1 MMTYEIIMLIGVFST
16 VVLCI
21 VGIFGLVLKPNP
33 VKRRLAEAGARNVG
47 LEREDTST
55 HNSTEEKLLRF
66 LRPLTQ
72 KVQGPENTQ
81 QSAVRFKLIK
91 AGFYGASA
99 VEKYYASR
107 LVLAVF
113 VPALAIIVIGLGLGA
128 LPPNVM
134 LVAILAGATV
144 GFYLPVLVVGN
155 AISRR
160 REAIRLGLPDA
171 LDMLLVCVEAGA
183 SLTAAFRKVAIELEK
198 VHPVLGEHMRLIS
211 LELQAGAGRTQALK
225 NFGERADVGDVR
237 SLITLL
243 LQSEALGTSLA
254 KSLRV
259 HAEELRSSRMLRA
272 EEKANRLPATLSI
285 PLVLFI
291 LPCLL
296 LLITTPIIIR
306 IVRVL
311 LVA

>member
-1 MMTYEIIMLIGVFST
+1 MTYEVFMLIGVFST

-21 VGIFGLVLKPNP
+21 VGIFGLVLKPDP
-33 VKRRLAEAGARNVG
+33 IKRRLAETGARNLG
-47 LEREDTST
+47 LEGEDASADS
-55 HNSTEEKLLRF
+55 STEEKLLQF

-72 KVQGPENTQ
+72 KVQGKENTQ
-81 QSAVRFKLIK
+81 QSAVRFKLIR

-107 LVLAVF
+107 LILAVF
-113 VPALAIIVIGLGLGA
+113 LPVMAVVAIGFVLGA
-128 LPPNVM
+128 VAPDIM
-134 LVAILAGATV
+134 LVAIVAGATI
-144 GFYLPVLVVGN
+144 GFYLPVLVVAS
-155 AISRR
+155 AIGQR

-198 VHPVLGEHMRLIS
+198 AHPVLGEHMRLIS
-211 LELQAGAGRTQALK
+211 LELQAGAGRTQALT
-225 NFGERADVGDVR
+225 NFGERTDVGDVR

-243 LQSEALGTSLA
+243 IQSEALGTSLS

-259 HAEELRSSRMLRA
+259 HSEELRSSRMLRA

-311 LVA
+311 FAV

>member
-1 MMTYEIIMLIGVFST
+1 MTYEIIMLIGVFAT

-21 VGIFGLVLKPNP
+21 VSIFGLALKPNP
-33 VKRRLAEAGARNVG
+33 VKRRLAEAGARNIG
-47 LEREDTST
+47 LEGEDTSA

-66 LRPLTQ
+66 LRPLTR
-72 KVQGPENTQ
+72 KVQGPKNPQ
-81 QSAVRFKLIK
+81 QSAIRFKLIR
-91 AGFYGASA
+91 AGFYGSNA

-107 LVLAVF
+107 LVLAVV
-113 VPALAIIVIGLGLGA
+113 VPVIALIGVRLVTGA
-128 LPPNVM
+128 LPPDMM
-134 LVAILAGATV
+134 LVAIIAGALI

-155 AISRR
+155 AIGRR
-160 REAIRLGLPDA
+160 REAVRLGLPDA
-171 LDMLLVCVEAGA
+171 LDMLLVCLEAGA

-225 NFGERADVGDVR
+225 NFAERTDADDVR
-237 SLITLL
+237 SLTTLL
-243 LQSEALGTSLA
+243 IQSEALGTSLT

-306 IVRVL
+306 IARVL
-311 LVA
+311 LVL

>member
-1 MMTYEIIMLIGVFST
+1 MTYEIIMLIGVFLT
-16 VVLCI
+16 VVLCL
-21 VGIFGLVLKPNP
+21 VSLFGLVLKPNH

-47 LEREDTST
+47 LEGEDTST
-55 HNSTEEKLLRF
+55 HSSTEEKLLRF

-72 KVQGPENTQ
+72 KIQGQGNPQ
-81 QSAVRFKLIK
+81 QSAVRFKLIR
-91 AGFYGASA
+91 AGFYGSNA

-107 LVLAVF
+107 LVLAVL
-113 VPALAIIVIGLGLGA
+113 VPVVAVLGIGLALGA
-128 LPPNVM
+128 LAPDIM
-134 LVAILAGATV
+134 LVAIVAGAAV
-144 GFYLPVLVVGN
+144 GFYLPVLVVRN
-155 AISRR
+155 AIGRR

-183 SLTAAFRKVAIELEK
+183 SLTAAFRKVALELEK
-198 VHPVLGEHMRLIS
+198 VHPVLGEHMRLVS

-225 NFGERADVGDVR
+225 NFGERADVDDVR

-243 LQSEALGTSLA
+243 IQSEALGTSLT

-296 LLITTPIIIR
+296 LLITTPIVIR
-306 IVRVL
+306 IVRVIL
-311 LVA
+311 TI

>member
-1 MMTYEIIMLIGVFST
+1 MTYEIIMLVGVFAT

-21 VGIFGLVLKPNP
+21 AGLYGLALKPDP
-33 VKRRLAEAGARNVG
+33 VKRRLAETGARNLG
-47 LEREDTST
+47 LEGEDSSA
-55 HNSTEEKLLRF
+55 HSSTEEKLLKF

-72 KVQGPENTQ
+72 KIGGQEHSVEST
-81 QSAVRFKLIK
+81 VRFKLIR
-91 AGFYGASA
+91 AGFYGSNA

-107 LVLAVF
+107 LALAVA
-113 VPALAIIVIGLGLGA
+113 VPLFAIIAVGFAPGN
-128 LPPNVM
+128 LPPNMM
-134 LVAILAGATV
+134 LGAIVAGAAI

-155 AISRR
+155 SIGRR

-211 LELQAGAGRTQALK
+211 LELQAGAGRTQALT
-225 NFGERADVGDVR
+225 NFGERADVDDVR

-243 LQSEALGTSLA
+243 VQSEALGTSLS

-311 LVA
+311 LVV

>member
-1 MMTYEIIMLIGVFST
+1 MTYEYIMLSGVFLT

-21 VGIFGLVLKPNP
+21 IGLFGLVAKPSSI
-33 VKRRLAEAGARNVG
+33 KRRLAEAGVQHLG
-47 LEREDTST
+47 LEGENTLV

-66 LRPLTQ
+66 LRPLTRRIHGQ
-72 KVQGPENTQ
+72 EQPLQGT
-81 QSAVRFKLIK
+81 VRLKLVK
-91 AGFYGASA
+91 AGFYGSAA
-99 VEKYYASR
+99 VEKYYTYR
-107 LVLAVF
+107 LVLAVAF
-113 VPALAIIVIGLGLGA
+113 PVIVILAVGLVLGN
-128 LPPNVM
+128 LSPDIM
-134 LVAILAGATV
+134 LIAIVAGATI
-144 GFYLPVLVVGN
+144 GFYTPVLVVKN
-155 AISRR
+155 TTDRR
-160 REAIRLGLPDA
+160 REATRTGLPDA

-183 SLTAAFRKVAIELEK
+183 SLTAAFRKVSIELEK

-211 LELQAGAGRTQALK
+211 LELQAGAGRSQALT
-225 NFGERADVGDVR
+225 NFAERSNVDDVR
-237 SLITLL
+237 SLVTLL
-243 LQSEALGTSLA
+243 IQSEALGTSMS

-259 HAEELRSSRMLRA
+259 HAEELRTSRMLRA

-311 LVA
+311 LAS